1 MLFCVLALLLIMP
14 ESISLMGLAF
24 PAISQLGVNN
34 TIFTAFAQ
42 GVIPAPQFSFELAE
56 NGSSLFIGGQDTSLF
71 TGSTEF
77 HPLSSSMG
85 FWQIG
90 NCTAKVSGAPAVSG
104 FDTVI
109 DR

>member
-1 MLFCVLALLLIMP
+1 MP
-14 ESISLMGLAF
+14 EPISLMGLAF

-34 TIFTAFAQ
+34 TIFTSFAQ
-42 GVIPAPQFSFELAE
+42 GVIPAPQFSFKLAE

-77 HPLSSSMG
+77 HPLSSAMG